1 MRLFLVMLLSI
12 LFTPSFS
19 QPATNVWY
27 YIKAKHSG
35 KCLNV
40 QNASSKSGVLI
51 IQWNCTNDENNIW
64 RLEDAGQ
71 GSYYIISKKSTKCIN
86 VKNDSQLRGASIIQW
101 EVTEDDNSKWLLRAV
116 RGGYYQ
122 IISLSSGKCL
132 NVNKHQL

>member
-40 QNASSKSGVLI
+40 NKASTLNGSAI
-51 IQWNCTNDENNIW
+51 IQWDVTNANNSIW
-64 RLEDAGQ
+64 Q
-71 GSYYIISKKSTKCIN
+71 F
-86 VKNDSQLRGASIIQW
+86 V
-101 EVTEDDNSKWLLRAV
+101 RA
-116 RGGYYQ
+116 Y
-122 IISLSSGKCL
+122 
-132 NVNKHQL
+132 